1 MHILSLSCTPFK
13 CHAPPLSQVLMSLS
27 THFYAST
34 CSKILIVQ
42 VKHLEGPNL
51 SMDNWVLYSFPGL
64 TSEIPFIFAFQ
75 KIKGFKDYG
84 SNHPVNRF
92 RGKVRDRNTSLEY

>member
-1 MHILSLSCTPFK
+1 MLLRQVHILSLSCTPFK

-42 VKHLEGPNL
+42 VRHLEGPNL
-51 SMDNWVLYSFPGL
+51 SMDNWVLYSFQGL
-64 TSEIPFIFAFQ
+64 TSEIPFIFAKKSRDL
-75 KIKGFKDYG
+75 KIMEVIIQSID
-84 SNHPVNRF
+84 
-92 RGKVRDRNTSLEY
+92 LEGR